1 MGMLRGTL
9 ASRVV
14 EVYLDF
20 VSQNLGVNN
29 SFLDELFGVKL
40 GSSILWKIVFG
51 FVAGLLETD
60 GGMVQL
66 YSTN

>member
-29 SFLDELFGVKL
+29 SFLDELFGV
-40 GSSILWKIVFG
+40 ILAI
-51 FVAGLLETD
+51 D
-60 GGMVQL
+60 
-66 YSTN
+66 